1 MISNKIMTENIFF
14 DQILIECGKTKIKN
28 SILKKII
35 ILLITIA
42 FIGCDQTSQ
51 NAGFVLN
58 DDEKSEIITTLADS
72 YLAGNFDLARDYFT
86 PDGKH
91 LFNDLEFDVDG
102 IIDGYNSHSLIF
114 NDIRHNNREVYTGYF
129 NDGTVE
135 TFHDFNWSATSII
148 TGKEYNYP
156 CHCRWIWEEDK
167 ISNTVCYVDPTS
179 IFEEAAIYAESQN

>member
-1 MISNKIMTENIFF
+1 MYK
-14 DQILIECGKTKIKN
+14 
-28 SILKKII
+28 SINMKKII

-167 ISNTVCYVDPTS
+167 ISSTVCYVDPTS
-179 IFEEAAIYAESQN
+179 IFEEAAIYAESQP

>member
-1 MISNKIMTENIFF
+1 M
-14 DQILIECGKTKIKN
+14 
-28 SILKKII
+28 KKII
-35 ILLITIA
+35 ILLITIT

-86 PDGKH
+86 PDGTH

-114 NDIRHNNREVYTGYF
+114 NDIKHNNREV
-129 NDGTVE
+129 
-135 TFHDFNWSATSII
+135 
-148 TGKEYNYP
+148 
-156 CHCRWIWEEDK
+156 
-167 ISNTVCYVDPTS
+167 
-179 IFEEAAIYAESQN
+179 